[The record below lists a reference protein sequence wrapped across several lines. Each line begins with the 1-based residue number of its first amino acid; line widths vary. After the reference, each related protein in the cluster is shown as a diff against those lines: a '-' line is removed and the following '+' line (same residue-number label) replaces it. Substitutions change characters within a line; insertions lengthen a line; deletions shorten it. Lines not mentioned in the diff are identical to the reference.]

1 MPVCPLHWRPPGSA
15 EEGCPPH
22 HTLERRVWMKKEKKY
37 FKRMCSK
44 ERRERH
50 FFNWRIHIFPAKYS
64 NTFVS
69 SRPSRLRT
77 SAVIMCVAWKR
88 RKRKNKFKL
97 RLSINA
103 RHRWPKAWRIFCT
116 EAALKQKAAITVPR
130 RSRSSFS
137 TSSFSAA
144 FVFHSSSFIW
154 RAAAPCEPHR
164 EVLLAAPRS
173 LIVHGKSLSPSAS

>member
-1 MPVCPLHWRPPGSA
+1 
-15 EEGCPPH
+15 
-22 HTLERRVWMKKEKKY
+22 
-37 FKRMCSK
+37 MCSK

-50 FFNWRIHIFPAKYS
+50 FFNWRTHIFPSKYS

-69 SRPSRLRT
+69 SMPSRLRT

-97 RLSINA
+97 QPSINA

-116 EAALKQKAAITVPR
+116 EAALQQKAAAITVPR

-154 RAAAPCEPHR
+154 RAAAPPRAASRGAPGRATLANCSR
-164 EVLLAAPRS
+164 EIIICRRVLTTRF
-173 LIVHGKSLSPSAS
+173 INGRKVIKHSPKLTLWEY